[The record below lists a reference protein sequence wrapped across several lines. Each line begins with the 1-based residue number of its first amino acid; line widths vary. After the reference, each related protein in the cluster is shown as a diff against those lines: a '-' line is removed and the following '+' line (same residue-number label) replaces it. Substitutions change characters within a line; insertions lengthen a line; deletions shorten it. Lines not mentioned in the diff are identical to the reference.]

1 MARAERAREPACLS
15 PGGRTGTRPRRNLVG
30 GFSPQKLTVGQRF
43 DVRESE
49 VIGIHPPA
57 PLNVLDPA
65 AMHSEANFARR
76 FPWHQSSKG
85 SESAAAIRFQ
95 SSFLERASEQAQRDT
110 AFVTPPPTP
119 KLVSNTRASRNS
131 QSAMPVG
138 SCTPN
143 LDPRRNVMRPEHM
156 PYGERRHAAQTRPHP
171 PAAKSSHRLTYPLR
185 RAPVAGSATAG
196 QPPHRISTSLG
207 ERRVLP
213 ARSFMA
219 IGDGSPSEVKS
230 RAVDF

>member
-1 MARAERAREPACLS
+1 MRGAETQTSNLGPWLFSLGPRLSRSALALGPCL
-15 PGGRTGTRPRRNLVG
+15 TGTRPRRTLVA
-30 GFSPQKLTVGQRF
+30 GFSPQKLTVGQRY

-76 FPWHQSSKG
+76 FPWHQSSK
-85 SESAAAIRFQ
+85 SSDSVAAIRFQ
-95 SSFLERASEQAQRDT
+95 SSLLEDKAQRGS

-156 PYGERRHAAQTRPHP
+156 PYG
-171 PAAKSSHRLTYPLR
+171 
-185 RAPVAGSATAG
+185 SATGG
-196 QPPHRISTSLG
+196 QPPHRISTALG